1 MNETL
6 TLMLSCVGGG
16 VLGVIFFGG
25 LWWTVRQGMSSEH
38 PGVWFFGSMLLRMS
52 IALSGFYFV
61 SGSHWERLL
70 VCLIGFVVARLV
82 VTWLTRPL
90 RESLTCLG
98 REVGHAP

>member
-6 TLMLSCVGGG
+6 PLLLSCVGGG

-25 LWWTVRQGMSSEH
+25 LWWTVRQGMSSER
-38 PGVWFFGSMLLRMS
+38 PGLWFFGSMLLRMS

-61 SGSHWERLL
+61 SGGHWERLL
-70 VCLIGFVVARLV
+70 VCLLGFVVARLV
-82 VTWLTRPL
+82 VTWLTRPF

-98 REVGHAP
+98 QEGGHAP